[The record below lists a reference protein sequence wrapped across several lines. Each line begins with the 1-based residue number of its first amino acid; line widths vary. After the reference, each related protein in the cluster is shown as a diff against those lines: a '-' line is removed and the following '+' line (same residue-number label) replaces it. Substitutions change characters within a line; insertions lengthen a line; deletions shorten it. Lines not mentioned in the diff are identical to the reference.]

1 MRKSGL
7 YAVKME
13 GYEHEVM
20 EFDNCDDVDLRGW
33 YRTGDECRI
42 PDDDSLFDYISP
54 EPLDLS
60 QDYKAKYE
68 KAINVIRR
76 FDAGIIG
83 MYDL

>member
-1 MRKSGL
+1 MRKSG
-7 YAVKME
+7 YYIVKLK
-13 GYEHEVM
+13 GYSREVM
-20 EFDNCDDVDLRGW
+20 EFDDMGGNFGGW
-33 YRTGDECRI
+33 YRAGNDCRYKN
-42 PDDDSLFDYISP
+42 DDSQFEYISP

-60 QDYKAKYE
+60 QDWKSKYE